1 MYPEYRTQSTEHRAQ
16 TSTPSLTLPPRGG
29 GNFKR
34 CPLPLWEGVRGRGDG
49 FTLLELII
57 VLFLIALILGLS
69 TIFFANILPSSKFN
83 ATIRDITATI
93 RHARSLSEIHG
104 ERQTITIDLD
114 SKKYG
119 IEGRGAKDIPP
130 DIYIKVIDPLLGE
143 IYNGKYQL
151 VLNPVGGVESGTIVL
166 WNEKRT
172 VSIQMDPVV
181 GSVVIKP

>member
-16 TSTPSLTLPPRGG
+16 TFTPSLTLPPRGG
-29 GNFKR
+29 GM
-34 CPLPLWEGVRGRGDG
+34 GGGAG

-57 VLFLIALILGLS
+57 VLFLITLILGLS
-69 TIFFANILPSSKFN
+69 TVFFANILPSSRFN

-93 RHARSLSEIHG
+93 RYARSLAKIHG

-119 IEGRGAKDIPP
+119 IEGRGAKDIPS
-130 DIYIKVIDPLLGE
+130 DIHIKVVDPLLGE
-143 IYNGKYQL
+143 IYNGKYKL
-151 VLNPVGGVESGTIVL
+151 VLDPIGGVEGGTIIL
-166 WNEKRT
+166 WNNKRT
-172 VSIQMDPVV
+172 VSIQIDPIV